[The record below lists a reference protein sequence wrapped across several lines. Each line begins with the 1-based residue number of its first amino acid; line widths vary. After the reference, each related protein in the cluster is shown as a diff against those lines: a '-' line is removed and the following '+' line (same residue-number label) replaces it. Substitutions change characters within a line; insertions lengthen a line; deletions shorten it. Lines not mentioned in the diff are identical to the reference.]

1 MDKPISGIRREHALR
16 GLSEAEADP
25 DPFRQ
30 FDAWL
35 DDVFK
40 ANLPDPNAM
49 TLATIGADGQPAA
62 RIVLLKGFSRDGFV
76 FHTNYESRKGRELAE
91 NPYAAACFWW
101 SELDRQVRIE
111 GTAERLSDEESDAY
125 FETRPRESQLAAW
138 TSKQSRTLKDRR
150 ELEQRFTEVTSRY
163 KDKSVSRPPHW
174 GGFRI
179 RPTVIEFWQ
188 GRRQRLHDRLRYW
201 QDGEGKW
208 VRERLSP

>member
-150 ELEQRFTEVTSRY
+150 ELEQRFTDVTSRY
-163 KDKSVSRPPHW
+163 KDKSVPRPPHW

-188 GRRQRLHDRLRYW
+188 GRQQRLHDRLRYRL
-201 QDGEGKW
+201 DDEGNW
-208 VRERLSP
+208 VLERLSP

>member
-30 FDAWL
+30 VDAWL

-150 ELEQRFTEVTSRY
+150 ELEQRFTDVTSRY
-163 KDKSVSRPPHW
+163 KDKSVPRPPHW

>member
-111 GTAERLSDEESDAY
+111 GPAERLSDEESDAY

-150 ELEQRFTEVTSRY
+150 ELEQRFTDVTSRY
-163 KDKSVSRPPHW
+163 KDNRSR
-174 GGFRI
+174 
-179 RPTVIEFWQ
+179 
-188 GRRQRLHDRLRYW
+188 GRRTGVGFASGRR
-201 QDGEGKW
+201 
-208 VRERLSP
+208 